1 MIEKQGSTQNH
12 PSIPLTSNC
21 KVNQDLTII
30 IHAIGLLHYGVSM
43 TEKNIRRLMLVL
55 IFVGLAL
62 IAYGFYLIIFT
73 GIVTSA
79 GAAGIFKIAGFIA
92 GGLFIIVPAKIYL
105 TLQLMKYNDEKLQAE
120 NAKKVRRASEAA
132 DKEPLK

>member
-1 MIEKQGSTQNH
+1 M
-12 PSIPLTSNC
+12 
-21 KVNQDLTII
+21 TII

-120 NAKKVRRASEAA
+120 NAKKVRRAAEAA

>member
-1 MIEKQGSTQNH
+1 LIEKQGSTQNH